1 MNRSELITLLQ
12 IERGLRIA
20 SCYICDS
27 ATVTYEDVPRGEYH
41 GARTF
46 NPAANYP
53 KLYHYKVPATMRLG
67 VDDLVV
73 LPVRDGEL
81 VIGRVHKIHT
91 DLPDGVDLSKNRYN
105 LRYIMG
111 VIDPHLH
118 DMAVAEERAA
128 ETQMQKVEVRQKLA
142 EYQRTAGIDL
152 DAIKLPSLSA
162 PMQENVDAESVVDTE
177 DTD

>member
-20 SCYICDS
+20 SCCILASEQTRSDGTPTS
-27 ATVTYEDVPRGEYH
+27 TGERLH
-41 GARTF
+41 HRTF
-46 NPAANYP
+46 TLNGEYP
-53 KLYHYKVPATMRLG
+53 KLYSYKVPAKMQLG

-105 LRYIMG
+105 LRYILG
-111 VIDPHLH
+111 VIDPTLH
-118 DMAVAEERAA
+118 DMAVAEEKAA
-128 ETQMQKVEVRQKLA
+128 ETQMQKVEVRQKLVD
-142 EYQRTAGIDL
+142 YQKVAGIDL
-152 DAIKLPSLSA
+152 DQIRLPSLAKDA
-162 PMQENVDAESVVDTE
+162 PDESPVVDTE